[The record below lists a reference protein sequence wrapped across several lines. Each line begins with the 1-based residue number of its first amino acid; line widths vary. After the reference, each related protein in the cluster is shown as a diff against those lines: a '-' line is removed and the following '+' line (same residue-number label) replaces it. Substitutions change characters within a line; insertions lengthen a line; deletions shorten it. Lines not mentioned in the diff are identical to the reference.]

1 VENVGV
7 GLTAWTSRAGQGP
20 GQPRGDVSGERRV
33 ADQDPVPEQAVDLV
47 NQRVQ
52 VTVLGELAAP
62 LTGWEQTARTV
73 VANAGS

>member
-1 VENVGV
+1 
-7 GLTAWTSRAGQGP
+7 
-20 GQPRGDVSGERRV
+20 V

-47 NQRVQ
+47 NQQVQ
-52 VTVLGELAAP
+52 VTVLEELAAP